1 MSKIYLKKLSSPISG
16 GSLCLLSGPGLDGLY
31 NRASRESGFL
41 SFAGF
46 LIKNQGPKR
55 ETLKVRMEIFGWI
68 HLRILRTV
76 RKFGI

>member
-1 MSKIYLKKLSSPISG
+1 MV
-16 GSLCLLSGPGLDGLY
+16 
-31 NRASRESGFL
+31 SRESGFL

-55 ETLKVRMEIFGWI
+55 EAQTLKVRMEIFGWI
-68 HLRILRTV
+68 RLRTLRTG